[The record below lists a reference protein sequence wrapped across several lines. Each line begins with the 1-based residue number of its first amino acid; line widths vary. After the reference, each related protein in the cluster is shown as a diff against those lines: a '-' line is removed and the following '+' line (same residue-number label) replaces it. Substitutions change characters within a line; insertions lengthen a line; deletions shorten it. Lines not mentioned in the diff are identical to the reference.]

1 MDLNSYPWPAI
12 TKSIS
17 STMKRTPIPA
27 VVLTAATA
35 TVNQITPAK
44 DITTSPKEAINQST
58 TQETKRQRRASKV
71 DGQQAGT
78 AEVAPKRVCLHVL
91 VPSRMGP

>member
-1 MDLNSYPWPAI
+1 
-12 TKSIS
+12 
-17 STMKRTPIPA
+17 MKRTSIPA

-78 AEVAPKRVCLHVL
+78 AEVQPKQVCLYVF
-91 VPSRMGP
+91 VSSRIGP